1 MRTWLLAIQGSLAVN
16 ALVGGLLL
24 MLAPDGS
31 LLQLPLNFMHSTLFA
46 DYFWPGVILFV
57 VLGLGHCAG
66 FVLTL
71 RRAPMA
77 SRAALTLGATVLT
90 QTRMTPRGG
99 SGCAFADGSWPTR
112 SHERLFA
119 TFSSG
124 PSQRGAAFFGFLA
137 FAP

>member
-77 SRAALTLGATVLT
+77 SRAALTLGATVLVWIGV
-90 QTRMTPRGG
+90 QVLMT
-99 SGCAFADGSWPTR
+99 A
-112 SHERLFA
+112 LFWLQGLIA
-119 TFSSG
+119 GLGLLEVWTS
-124 PSQRGAAFFGFLA
+124 RRV
-137 FAP
+137 